1 MHFKGLSAAVVAAM
15 LFAPVALAGPVD
27 VNSADA
33 TTIAREL
40 DGVGLSKA
48 QAIIDYRNANGPFR
62 SAEDLTKVKG
72 LGRKTVEL
80 NKSNLRFE
88 LPKPAKPAG

>member
-1 MHFKGLSAAVVAAM
+1 MHFKGLSAAMVAAM
-15 LFAPVALAGPVD
+15 LVAPVALAGPVN

-33 TTIAREL
+33 ATIAREL
-40 DGVGLSKA
+40 DGIGLSKA

-62 SAEDLTKVKG
+62 SAEELAKVKG
-72 LGRKTVEL
+72 LGQKTVER

-88 LPKPAKPAG
+88 LPKPAKTAG